1 METSSISAAVQRV
14 EDAFTKKPGLALQPD
29 SPAHAVLTAGLAIEV
44 RHPGGHVVRTDMP
57 TALGGGGD
65 EVTPG
70 WLLRA
75 ALASCTATVIAMRA
89 ERLGIRLDRLEV
101 SAHSRSDA
109 RGLLGLGDAVPPGP
123 LDVDLQ
129 IRLETA
135 GVAPQLLA
143 DLVAWADAHSP
154 VTDAL
159 RRALQVRVTV
169 DPPRGAA

>member
-1 METSSISAAVQRV
+1 MAVSSISAAVQRV
-14 EDAFTKKPGLALQPD
+14 EDTFTKKPGLALQPD
-29 SPAHAVLTAGLAIEV
+29 TPAHAVLTAGLAIEV
-44 RHPGGHVVRTDMP
+44 RDPHGHVVHTDLPAVM
-57 TALGGGGD
+57 GGGGD
-65 EVTPG
+65 EAAPG

-75 ALASCTATVIAMRA
+75 GLASCTATVIAMRA

-129 IRLETA
+129 IRLEAA
-135 GVAPQLLA
+135 GVAPQVLA
-143 DLVAWADAHSP
+143 DLAAWADAHSP

-169 DPPRGAA
+169 NPPLAAA